1 MANISIHRVEDVVMK
16 QTQRNGYSTLT
27 VKVTCDD
34 GNREEVTF
42 FLNEDTPITIE
53 GKVRVDDL

>member
-16 QTQRNGYSTLT
+16 KTQRDGYSTLT
-27 VKVTCDD
+27 VEVTCDD

-42 FLNEDTPITIE
+42 FMNENSSLTIE

>member
-16 QTQRNGYSTLT
+16 QTQREGYSTLT
-27 VKVTCDD
+27 VEVTCDD

-42 FLNEDTPITIE
+42 FMNENSSITIE